1 MHKPVMDN
9 SVMDSPVMHSPVK
22 DSSIIKPPVM
32 QNIPVTVPLN
42 ATTELVIIAQ
52 QTAVKWG
59 LTYREHIDSGLALVQ
74 LTSHLELR
82 QLDEPKVG
90 AIKVDFA
97 SDALTFRRLHGGG
110 KKEAIARA
118 IGLKGKDSLHVLDA
132 TAGLG
137 RDAFVLA
144 SLGCVVDMIERSPVV
159 AALLQDGL
167 ERAASD
173 NNLSVWLPANMRLF
187 LGVAT
192 DLLANWSHKKPDVV
206 YLDPMF
212 PHRKKNAAVK
222 KEMRIFQQLLGPDED
237 ADLLL
242 EPALALAKNR
252 VVVKRPTGAPFLAGR
267 KPQIKMLGKA
277 NRFDV
282 YLTNLD

>member
-1 MHKPVMDN
+1 MALLMN
-9 SVMDSPVMHSPVK
+9 SSVLHD
-22 DSSIIKPPVM
+22 
-32 QNIPVTVPLN
+32 IPVTVPLN
-42 ATTELVIIAQ
+42 STPELIMKAQ
-52 QTAVKWG
+52 RTAAKWG
-59 LTYREHIDSGLALVQ
+59 LVYRENAHCGLALVQ
-74 LTSHLELR
+74 QRYHVELR

-90 AIKVDFA
+90 AVMVDFA

-110 KKEAIARA
+110 KKEAIAKA

-167 ERAASD
+167 NRASTNGKLGAWVPSR
-173 NNLSVWLPANMRLF
+173 MRLF
-187 LGVAT
+187 HGVAAH
-192 DLLANWSHKKPDVV
+192 LLQNWQDTNPLATRPDVV

-222 KEMRIFQQLLGPDED
+222 KEMRLFQQLLGPDED
-237 ADLLL
+237 AELLL
-242 EPALALAKNR
+242 KPALALAKNR
-252 VVVKRPTGAPFLAGR
+252 VVVKRPTGAPFLAGI
-267 KPQIKMLGKA
+267 KPQIEMLGKA
-277 NRFDV
+277 NRFDI
-282 YLTNLD
+282 YLTQIVKK

>member
-1 MHKPVMDN
+1 MHDLIIN
-9 SVMDSPVMHSPVK
+9 SPVK
-22 DSSIIKPPVM
+22 QSSVI
-32 QNIPVTVPLN
+32 QNIAVTVPQG
-42 ATTELVIIAQ
+42 AAPELKILAQ
-52 QTAVKWG
+52 QTAAKWG
-59 LTYREHIDSGLALVQ
+59 LTYSETIDSGLALVQ
-74 LTSHLELR
+74 QVSHLELR

-90 AIKVDFA
+90 AVKVDFA

-118 IGLKGKDSLHVLDA
+118 IGLKGQDSLQVLDA

-167 ERAASD
+167 DRAAVAQE
-173 NNLSVWLPANMRLF
+173 LSNWLPARLQ
-187 LGVAT
+187 LCHGIAK
-192 DLLANWSHKKPDVV
+192 DLLNNWQGHCPDVV

-212 PHRKKNAAVK
+212 PHRKKSAAVK
-222 KEMRIFQQLLGPDED
+222 KEMRLFQQLLGPDED

-242 EPALALAKNR
+242 EPALALAKKR
-252 VVVKRPTGAPFLAGR
+252 VVVKRPSGAPFLAGK
-267 KPQIKMLGKA
+267 KPQIEMLGKA

-282 YLTNLD
+282 YLIQNLK

>member
-1 MHKPVMDN
+1 MRKTVMRKT
-9 SVMDSPVMHSPVK
+9 VMCDAAMLDAVINNV
-22 DSSIIKPPVM
+22 
-32 QNIPVTVPLN
+32 PVTVPPHANTALI
-42 ATTELVIIAQ
+42 LLAQ
-52 QTAVKWG
+52 QTATQWG
-59 LTYREHIDSGLALVQ
+59 LTYNAHSDSGLALVQ
-74 LTSHLELR
+74 QMSHLELR

-118 IGLKGKDSLHVLDA
+118 IGLKGQDSLHVLDA

-144 SLGCVVDMIERSPVV
+144 SLGCVVDMIERSSVV

-167 ERAASD
+167 KRAAYD
-173 NNLSVWLPANMRLF
+173 NELSAWMPARMQLF
-187 LGVAT
+187 HGIAAQ
-192 DLLANWSHKKPDVV
+192 LLADWSHKRPDVV

-222 KEMRIFQQLLGPDED
+222 KEMRLFQQLLGPDED

-242 EPALALAKNR
+242 EPALALAKKR
-252 VVVKRPTGAPFLAGR
+252 VVVKRPSGAPFLAGK
-267 KPQIKMLGKA
+267 KPHIEMLGKA

-282 YLTNLD
+282 YLIHNVNK

>member
-1 MHKPVMDN
+1 MHRP
-9 SVMDSPVMHSPVK
+9 VMDSPILH
-22 DSSIIKPPVM
+22 
-32 QNIPVTVPLN
+32 NTPVTVPLN
-42 ATTELVIIAQ
+42 AAPELIIQAQ
-52 QTAVKWG
+52 QTAAKWG
-59 LTYREHIDSGLALVQ
+59 LVYRENTDSGLALVQ
-74 LTSHLELR
+74 QAYHLELR

-90 AIKVDFA
+90 AIVVDFA

-110 KKEAIARA
+110 KKEAIAKA

-144 SLGCVVDMIERSPVV
+144 SLGCVVDMIERSPIV

-167 ERAASD
+167 DRASSD
-173 NNLSVWLPANMRLF
+173 AELGAWVPNHMRLF
-187 LGVAT
+187 HGIAVN
-192 DLLANWSHKKPDVV
+192 LLQSWQDTNPPGARPDVV

-222 KEMRIFQQLLGPDED
+222 KEMRLFQQLLGPDGD

-242 EPALALAKNR
+242 EPALALAKSR
-252 VVVKRPTGAPFLAGR
+252 VVVKRPSGAAFLAGK
-267 KPQIKMLGKA
+267 KPHIEMLGKA

-282 YLTNLD
+282 YLTQFVKKHP

>member
-1 MHKPVMDN
+1 MLESDMH
-9 SVMDSPVMHSPVK
+9 H
-22 DSSIIKPPVM
+22 
-32 QNIPVTVPLN
+32 IPVTVPLN
-42 ATTELVIIAQ
+42 ASAELINTAQ
-52 QTAVKWG
+52 QTATKWG
-59 LTYREHIDSGLALVQ
+59 LTYRENIDSGLALVQ
-74 LTSHLELR
+74 QNSHLALR

-90 AIKVDFA
+90 AVKVDFA

-118 IGLKGKDSLHVLDA
+118 IGLKGQDSLNVLDA

-144 SLGCVVDMIERSPVV
+144 SLGCKVDMIERSPVV

-167 ERAASD
+167 ERAACD
-173 NNLSVWLPANMRLF
+173 GDLSVWLPDKMKLF
-187 LGVAT
+187 HGVAT
-192 DLLANWSHKKPDVV
+192 ELLADWLHGKPDVV

-222 KEMRIFQQLLGPDED
+222 KEMRIFQQLLGPDQD

-242 EPALALAKNR
+242 EPALALAKKR
-252 VVVKRPTGAPFLAGR
+252 VVVKRPSGAPFLAGK
-267 KPQIKMLGKA
+267 KPQIEMLGKA

-282 YLTNLD
+282 YLILNSN

>member
-1 MHKPVMDN
+1 MHDLIIN
-9 SVMDSPVMHSPVK
+9 SPV
-22 DSSIIKPPVM
+22 I
-32 QNIPVTVPLN
+32 QNIAVTASQGAAP
-42 ATTELVIIAQ
+42 ELIILAQ
-52 QTAVKWG
+52 QTAAKWG
-59 LTYREHIDSGLALVQ
+59 LTYSEAIDSGLALVQ
-74 LTSHLELR
+74 QSSHLELR

-90 AIKVDFA
+90 AVKVDFA

-118 IGLKGKDSLHVLDA
+118 IGLKGQDSLQVLDA

-167 ERAASD
+167 DRAA
-173 NNLSVWLPANMRLF
+173 V
-187 LGVAT
+187 
-192 DLLANWSHKKPDVV
+192 DLTLANWLPTRMQLLHGVAKDLLSNWQSIQPPLTRPDVV

-212 PHRKKNAAVK
+212 PHRKKSAAVK
-222 KEMRIFQQLLGPDED
+222 KEMRLFQQLLGPDED

-242 EPALALAKNR
+242 EPALALAKKR
-252 VVVKRPTGAPFLAGR
+252 VVVKRPTGAPFLAGK
-267 KPQIKMLGKA
+267 KPQIEMLGKA

-282 YLTNLD
+282 YLIQNLK

>member
-1 MHKPVMDN
+1 MN
-9 SVMDSPVMHSPVK
+9 SHVMDSPVM
-22 DSSIIKPPVM
+22 DSHVLH
-32 QNIPVTVPLN
+32 NIPVTVPLN
-42 ATTELVIIAQ
+42 SASELINLAQ
-52 QTAVKWG
+52 KTAAKWG
-59 LTYREHIDSGLALVQ
+59 LYYRENSDSGLALVQ
-74 LTSHLELR
+74 QVSHLELR

-90 AIKVDFA
+90 AVIVDFA

-110 KKEAIARA
+110 KKEAIAKA
-118 IGLKGKDSLHVLDA
+118 IGLKGKANLRVLDA

-167 ERAASD
+167 DRAKSD
-173 NNLSVWLPANMRLF
+173 NQLGYWIPNHMHLF
-187 LGVAT
+187 HGVAVN
-192 DLLANWSHKKPDVV
+192 LLQSWQDTKPASERPDVV

-222 KEMRIFQQLLGPDED
+222 KEMRLFQQLLGPDED

-242 EPALALAKNR
+242 EPALAVAKNR
-252 VVVKRPTGAPFLAGR
+252 VVVKRPSGAPFLAGK
-267 KPQIKMLGKA
+267 KPQIEMLGKA

-282 YLTNLD
+282 YLIQNRN

>member
-1 MHKPVMDN
+1 MHKPVLN
-9 SVMDSPVMHSPVK
+9 SPILH
-22 DSSIIKPPVM
+22 
-32 QNIPVTVPLN
+32 NIPVTVPPN
-42 ATTELVIIAQ
+42 ATPELIMLAQ
-52 QTAVKWG
+52 QTAAKWG
-59 LTYREHIDSGLALVQ
+59 LIYCESTGSGLALLQ
-74 LTSHLELR
+74 QAYHLELR

-90 AIKVDFA
+90 AIIVDFT

-110 KKEAIARA
+110 KKEAIAKA
-118 IGLKGKDSLHVLDA
+118 IGLKGKNSLHVLDA

-167 ERAASD
+167 DRASSD
-173 NNLSVWLPANMRLF
+173 EELGAWVPNQMRLF
-187 LGVAT
+187 HGVALN
-192 DLLANWSHKKPDVV
+192 LLHSWQDTNPPAARPDVV

-222 KEMRIFQQLLGPDED
+222 KEMRLFQQLLGPDED

-242 EPALALAKNR
+242 APALALAKSR
-252 VVVKRPTGAPFLAGR
+252 VVVKRPTGAPYLASK
-267 KPQIKMLGKA
+267 KPQIEMLGKA

-282 YLTNLD
+282 YLTQIINN

>member
-1 MHKPVMDN
+1 MPD
-9 SVMDSPVMHSPVK
+9 PF
-22 DSSIIKPPVM
+22 I
-32 QNIPVTVPLN
+32 QNIPVTVPQG
-42 ATTELVIIAQ
+42 AAPELIILAKQ
-52 QTAVKWG
+52 KALHWG
-59 LTYREHIDSGLALVQ
+59 LQFSETVDSGLVLIQDAA
-74 LTSHLELR
+74 HLELR

-90 AIKVDFA
+90 AVKVDFA

-118 IGLKGKDSLHVLDA
+118 IGLKGQDSLRVLDA

-167 ERAASD
+167 ARATSD
-173 NNLSVWLPANMRLF
+173 VNLSAWLPANMQLF
-187 LGVAT
+187 HGVAT
-192 DLLANWSHKKPDVV
+192 DMLANWSSEKPDVV

-212 PHRKKNAAVK
+212 PHRKKSAAVK
-222 KEMRIFQQLLGPDED
+222 KEMRLFQQLLGPDED

-242 EPALALAKNR
+242 EPALALATKR
-252 VVVKRPTGAPFLAGR
+252 VVVKRPTGAPFLAGK
-267 KPQIKMLGKA
+267 KPQIEMTGKA

-282 YLTNLD
+282 YLIQHRN

>member
-1 MHKPVMDN
+1 MHRP
-9 SVMDSPVMHSPVK
+9 VMDSP
-22 DSSIIKPPVM
+22 ILY
-32 QNIPVTVPLN
+32 NIPVIVPLN
-42 ATTELVIIAQ
+42 AAPELTTLAQ
-52 QTAVKWG
+52 QTATKWG
-59 LTYREHIDSGLALVQ
+59 LVYHESTSSGLALVQ
-74 LTSHLELR
+74 QAYHLELR

-90 AIKVDFA
+90 AIIVDFT

-110 KKEAIARA
+110 KKEAIAKA

-167 ERAASD
+167 NRASSD
-173 NNLSVWLPANMRLF
+173 NQLGAWIPKRMRLF
-187 LGVAT
+187 HGIAIN
-192 DLLANWSHKKPDVV
+192 LLQNWQDANPPTARPDVV

-222 KEMRIFQQLLGPDED
+222 KEMRLFQQLLGPDED

-242 EPALALAKNR
+242 EPALALAKSR
-252 VVVKRPTGAPFLAGR
+252 VVVKRPSGAPYLAGK
-267 KPQIKMLGKA
+267 KPQIEMLGKA

-282 YLTNLD
+282 YLTQMVNK

>member
-1 MHKPVMDN
+1 MH
-9 SVMDSPVMHSPVK
+9 
-22 DSSIIKPPVM
+22 
-32 QNIPVTVPLN
+32 NIPVTVQRDAAP
-42 ATTELVIIAQ
+42 ELTLLAQ
-52 QTAVKWG
+52 QTAAKWG
-59 LTYREHIDSGLALVQ
+59 LMYRENTNSGLALVQ
-74 LTSHLELR
+74 HISHLELR

-90 AIKVDFA
+90 AVKVDFT
-97 SDALTFRRLHGGG
+97 SDALTFRRLYGGG
-110 KKEAIARA
+110 KREAIARA
-118 IGLKGKDSLHVLDA
+118 IGLKGKSSLHVLDA

-144 SLGCVVDMIERSPVV
+144 SLGCKVDMIERSAVV

-173 NNLSVWLPANMRLF
+173 VELSLWMPANMQLF
-187 LGVAT
+187 HGVAT
-192 DLLANWSHKKPDVV
+192 DLLADWSHDKPDVV

-222 KEMRIFQQLLGPDED
+222 KDMRLFQQLLGPDED

-242 EPALALAKNR
+242 GPALTLAKNR
-252 VVVKRPTGAPFLAGR
+252 VVVKRPSGAPFLDGR
-267 KPQIKMLGKA
+267 KPHIEMLGKA

-282 YLTNLD
+282 YLIQNVN

>member
-1 MHKPVMDN
+1 MHKPFTN
-9 SVMDSPVMHSPVK
+9 APA
-22 DSSIIKPPVM
+22 M
-32 QNIPVTVPLN
+32 QNVPVTVPQG
-42 ATTELVIIAQ
+42 AAPELIVLAQ
-52 QTAVKWG
+52 RTAAKWG
-59 LTYREHIDSGLALVQ
+59 LIYREHIDSGLALIQ
-74 LTSHLELR
+74 HLSHLELR

-90 AIKVDFA
+90 AVKVDFT

-118 IGLKGKDSLHVLDA
+118 IGLKGQDSLQVLDA

-144 SLGCVVDMIERSPVV
+144 SLGCVVAMIERSAVV

-167 ERAASD
+167 DRAAVDLTLAS
-173 NNLSVWLPANMRLF
+173 WLPTRMQLCH
-187 LGVAT
+187 GVAK
-192 DLLANWSHKKPDVV
+192 DLLGNWQNIQPPKTRPDVV

-212 PHRKKNAAVK
+212 PHRKKSAAVK
-222 KEMRIFQQLLGPDED
+222 KDMRLFQQLLGPDED

-242 EPALALAKNR
+242 EPALALAKKR
-252 VVVKRPTGAPFLAGR
+252 VVVKRPSSAPFLAGK
-267 KPQIKMLGKA
+267 KPHIEMSGKA

-282 YLTNLD
+282 YLIQNRNE

>member
-1 MHKPVMDN
+1 MLE
-9 SVMDSPVMHSPVK
+9 PVMH
-22 DSSIIKPPVM
+22 
-32 QNIPVTVPLN
+32 NIPVTVPPN
-42 ATTELVIIAQ
+42 AAVDLTILAQ
-52 QTAVKWG
+52 QTAAKWG
-59 LTYREHIDSGLALVQ
+59 LTYRENTDSGLALVQ
-74 LTSHLELR
+74 HVSHLELR

-90 AIKVDFA
+90 AVKVDFA

-159 AALLQDGL
+159 AALLQDGID
-167 ERAASD
+167 RAASD
-173 NNLSVWLPANMRLF
+173 SELRSWLPTNMQLF
-187 LGVAT
+187 HGVAT
-192 DLLANWSHKKPDVV
+192 DLLVNWPYEKPDVV

-242 EPALALAKNR
+242 EPALKLAKNR
-252 VVVKRPTGAPFLAGR
+252 VVVKRPSGAPFLAGK
-267 KPQIKMLGKA
+267 KPQIEMLGKA

-282 YLTNLD
+282 YLIQNRN

>member
-1 MHKPVMDN
+1 MPD
-9 SVMDSPVMHSPVK
+9 SVIQH
-22 DSSIIKPPVM
+22 
-32 QNIPVTVPLN
+32 IPVTVAQNPV
-42 ATTELVIIAQ
+42 AELAMLAQ
-52 QTAVKWG
+52 ETAVKWG
-59 LTYREHIDSGLALVQ
+59 LTYSEHVDSGLALIQ
-74 LTSHLELR
+74 QTSHLELR

-90 AIKVDFA
+90 AVKVDFT

-110 KKEAIARA
+110 KKESIARA
-118 IGLKGKDSLHVLDA
+118 IGLKGKDSLQVLDA

-167 ERAASD
+167 DRAAID
-173 NNLSVWLPANMRLF
+173 QQLSSWLPARMRLYH
-187 LGVAT
+187 GVAK
-192 DLLANWSHKKPDVV
+192 DLLNNWQGTHPDVV

-212 PHRKKNAAVK
+212 PHRKKSAAVK
-222 KEMRIFQQLLGPDED
+222 KEMRLFQQLLGPDED

-252 VVVKRPTGAPFLAGR
+252 VVVKRPSGAPFLAGK
-267 KPQIKMLGKA
+267 KPQIEMLGKA

-282 YLTNLD
+282 YLTQSGN